1 MRIVG
6 EEVVD
11 FLPVEGEEVEPH
23 FVHRV
28 DPPNSVVV
36 VLFLKKVFH
45 VDEILVDLGNE
56 WRRIEDFSDRCALW
70 RRACAVRLR
79 R

>member
-23 FVHRV
+23 SVHRV

-36 VLFLKKVFH
+36 VFFIKIVFH
-45 VDEILVDLGNE
+45 EEEVLVDMGNE

-70 RRACAVRLR
+70 RRACAVHLR